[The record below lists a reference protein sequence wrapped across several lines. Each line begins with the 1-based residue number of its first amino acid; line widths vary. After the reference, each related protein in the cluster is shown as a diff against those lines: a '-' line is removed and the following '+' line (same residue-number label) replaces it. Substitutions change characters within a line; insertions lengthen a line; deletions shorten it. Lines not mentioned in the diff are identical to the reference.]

1 MLRWSLY
8 RVALLF
14 IQLPGGLTGILRW
27 QESQAASVLARLF
40 CSLRV
45 NGAWSTS
52 SLPRITDSSRRRSSS
67 PCWGRLNVVDHGWVP
82 RAGAEETELLYS
94 QSASVYPRR
103 GYSPRLGAFEHRLQT
118 RAHITSSKS
127 PRLTII
133 NININIYPQN
143 YTRRCRDG
151 NARRQ
156 PQAGQGP
163 PKI

>member
-1 MLRWSLY
+1 MLRWSLC

-52 SLPRITDSSRRRSSS
+52 SLPRITDSSRSRGSS
-67 PCWGRLNVVDHGWVP
+67 PCWSRLNIVDHGWVP
-82 RAGAEETELLYS
+82 RAGVEETELLYS

-118 RAHITSSKS
+118 HAPACKPS

-133 NININIYPQN
+133 NININISTKLHKAMSRWECKAAAP
-143 YTRRCRDG
+143 G
-151 NARRQ
+151 G
-156 PQAGQGP
+156 PGP
-163 PKI
+163 PEN

>member
-1 MLRWSLY
+1 MRVKDTSLELK
-8 RVALLF
+8 VMTEE
-14 IQLPGGLTGILRW
+14 GVILA
-27 QESQAASVLARLF
+27 ETF
-40 CSLRV
+40 K
-45 NGAWSTS
+45 
-52 SLPRITDSSRRRSSS
+52 RITDISRRRGSS

-82 RAGAEETELLYS
+82 RAGVEETELLYS

-163 PKI
+163 PKILKMSRNALIRLRTVSPSSRYVLNGLRP